1 MTKKTI
7 GLSLNFDWIS
17 SVADIS
23 ELANIDDIDRALCTE
38 TDEILNYILD
48 KGGKVSIF
56 IIGSDL
62 LRPIIK
68 QYVQKWEKNGHEIG
82 NHTWSHPVN
91 FGNLTK
97 SEIDRELLLTEN
109 IIFETIG
116 KNSNGFISP
125 SWSSSKT
132 TFRSLIDKGFTYDH
146 SVMPSF
152 QNILFRFL
160 MAINSKSR
168 KESFL
173 DILSLKLLHFN
184 FLQPSKPYKISKAE
198 KKIIQIP
205 LPSLFRLFSY
215 WYTPDLLLKGY
226 KKRRKL
232 FLQKQYSYVL
242 FHPADFCSFDLIL
255 NHKHLFPQSKI
266 KKEIRKSAFIAFLDG
281 LIEEKYKLTTMQNL
295 ALSINEK
302 DLKNQQL

>member
-82 NHTWSHPVN
+82 NHTWSYPVN

-132 TFRSLIDKGFTYDH
+132 TFASTPTFFATSPTCVFKSF
-146 SVMPSF
+146 SV
-152 QNILFRFL
+152 
-160 MAINSKSR
+160 
-168 KESFL
+168 
-173 DILSLKLLHFN
+173 
-184 FLQPSKPYKISKAE
+184 
-198 KKIIQIP
+198 
-205 LPSLFRLFSY
+205 
-215 WYTPDLLLKGY
+215 
-226 KKRRKL
+226 
-232 FLQKQYSYVL
+232 
-242 FHPADFCSFDLIL
+242 C
-255 NHKHLFPQSKI
+255 
-266 KKEIRKSAFIAFLDG
+266 
-281 LIEEKYKLTTMQNL
+281 
-295 ALSINEK
+295 
-302 DLKNQQL
+302 